1 MTSKQTQ
8 IQRQAQELERG
19 KAELAAELKR
29 GLLLLRYL
37 GRCKCGLM
45 LTGRDRHQKKK
56 QTYSCPHCGASGPL
70 AEVA

>member
-8 IQRQAQELERG
+8 VQRQAQEVERG

-37 GRCKCGLM
+37 GHCKCGLM
-45 LTGRDRHQKKK
+45 LTGRDRNQKKNTFK
-56 QTYSCPHCGASGPL
+56 CPHCGTSGPL